1 MRKRIVLASAA
12 VLLLL
17 AGSAVAAWFAFRSH
31 PSGHLESSVTGIS
44 YSSLKKPPAKPMRP
58 RKQASAPADRLCWRV
73 FGGDEQ
79 RSLARP
85 SVQLGRPSKI
95 LWARAV
101 DGFMESQPSY
111 CNGTLYVNT
120 YRGTTYAIDAATG
133 QTIWRRR
140 HGGPKPST
148 PAIAGD
154 RLIVSSTDGTV
165 TGLARSNGHALWQ
178 IRLDAKVESS
188 PVVIGNVGYVGATDG
203 RVLAFDVRTGHVR
216 WAYDTGGRINSSPSI
231 WGQRLCITTY
241 AGSIFCLKR
250 SNGQK
255 LWHRYVRRNAF
266 IEESFYASPSTDG
279 KRLYTISRDGKVV
292 AMSAGSCSAPRSSP
306 AASSSARISR
316 LRHTRS
322 APATARSSGTS
333 ASAST
338 RPGS

>member
-1 MRKRIVLASAA
+1 MRKRISLASAA

-31 PSGHLESSVTGIS
+31 ASGHLESSVTGIS
-44 YSSLKKPPAKPMRP
+44 YSSLKKPPAKPMRT

-101 DGFMESQPSY
+101 DGFMEYQPSY

-165 TGLARSNGHALWQ
+165 TGLDRATGRTIWQ
-178 IRLDAKVESS
+178 LRISAKVESS
-188 PVVIGNVGYVGATDG
+188 PVAMDRTVYFGATDG
-203 RVLAFDVRTGHVR
+203 RLFALATASGRIK
-216 WAYDTGGRINSSPSI
+216 WAYSTGGRINSSPSVF
-231 WGQRLCITTY
+231 GNR
-241 AGSIFCLKR
+241 
-250 SNGQK
+250 
-255 LWHRYVRRNAF
+255 
-266 IEESFYASPSTDG
+266 
-279 KRLYTISRDGKVV
+279 
-292 AMSAGSCSAPRSSP
+292 
-306 AASSSARISR
+306 
-316 LRHTRS
+316 
-322 APATARSSGTS
+322 
-333 ASAST
+333 
-338 RPGS
+338 